1 MGKAYW
7 DSDVSFNRRG
17 VYVVLAG
24 NRARL
29 CVREEMRGRNDGV
42 GDTG

>member
-7 DSDVSFNRRG
+7 DGDGSFNTRG

-24 NRARL
+24 NRTLL
-29 CVREEMRGRNDGV
+29 CVREETR
-42 GDTG
+42 